1 MRSRLL
7 LATVLLFVT
16 SVIQPDVSTAVTP
29 AGGRVMLTSPVRGLD
44 TRDGGFRTTGP
55 IGLAGLG
62 HVWVT
67 NSLLPGTATIYPCA
81 DTPGPDPSLIFDARE
96 TVFARVASSVP
107 MCIVSSVPADFV
119 EDVLGSVSAAP
130 FVTGLQYVAL
140 PSPVVVFRGQT
151 AEYSLLQ
158 TNPPQR
164 PQVPF
169 ELGVAPTSA
178 KAAVLLI
185 ESTEPMQRGFVNI
198 SPCGARS
205 LVAEAAWA
213 NSRAVGISYT
223 PLTSGS
229 TQLCFDAYGA
239 TTLRLTLLGYL
250 QDDGPDPLSLPPT
263 LSYPVR
269 DAAPPGLRAITPVRV
284 LDTRELAGKLQG
296 GKVLELDLRGF
307 VADSTTAVALNV
319 TVTEPVGEGFLT
331 VFPCDQ
337 AVPKA
342 SNLNFVSGETVPNL
356 VNAKLSI
363 TDTVCFF
370 SNQSTHLVVDLT
382 GTFERG
388 GGAGPQSV
396 PPARL
401 LDTRKPIGVPSVGKL
416 DGGQTLVLQV
426 TDRGGVP
433 ASGVA
438 AATMNVT
445 VTEPEGSGFV
455 TAYPC
460 DRDRP
465 TASNLNFVAGQT
477 VPNLVTVRL
486 SASGTVCLFTSA
498 TTHLVADIAAWY
510 SVNTA
515 QGYHELPPDR
525 ILDTREPIGVPTVAK
540 VVGGSTMTL
549 QVAGRGGVP
558 STGALAVTM
567 NVTVTEPV
575 AAGFVTIFPCDAGR
589 PEASNLNF
597 SAGETVPNLA
607 TVKLSAAGT
616 VCLFSQSTTHL
627 VADVSGYFTDVPEAL
642 RVASLL
648 PQT

>member
-1 MRSRLL
+1 MRRRSSPGCSTWRSR
-7 LATVLLFVT
+7 
-16 SVIQPDVSTAVTP
+16 IP
-29 AGGRVMLTSPVRGLD
+29 
-44 TRDGGFRTTGP
+44 
-55 IGLAGLG
+55 
-62 HVWVT
+62 W
-67 NSLLPGTATIYPCA
+67 
-81 DTPGPDPSLIFDARE
+81 
-96 TVFARVASSVP
+96 SS
-107 MCIVSSVPADFV
+107 SK
-119 EDVLGSVSAAP
+119 
-130 FVTGLQYVAL
+130 
-140 PSPVVVFRGQT
+140 
-151 AEYSLLQ
+151 
-158 TNPPQR
+158 
-164 PQVPF
+164 
-169 ELGVAPTSA
+169 A
-178 KAAVLLI
+178 KPL
-185 ESTEPMQRGFVNI
+185 
-198 SPCGARS
+198 
-205 LVAEAAWA
+205 A
-213 NSRAVGISYT
+213 NSRAVGITYT
-223 PLTSGS
+223 PLASGS

-263 LSYPVR
+263 LSYRVH
-269 DAAPPGLRAITPVRV
+269 DAAAPGLRAITPVRV
-284 LDTRELAGKLQG
+284 LDTRETTGVRVAGKVPG

-307 VADSTTAVALNV
+307 VAESTTAVALNV

-337 AVPKA
+337 AVPNA
-342 SNLNFVSGETVPNL
+342 SNLNFVSGEIVPNL

-370 SNQSTHLVVDLT
+370 SNQSTHLVVDVT

-401 LDTRKPIGVPSVGKL
+401 LDTRKPIGVAAVGKL
-416 DGGQTLVLQV
+416 NAGQTLVLQV
-426 TDRGGVP
+426 TDRAGVP

-455 TAYPC
+455 TAYLC
-460 DRDRP
+460 DRERP

-486 SASGTVCLFTSA
+486 SAAGAVCLFASA

-525 ILDTREPIGVPTVAK
+525 ILDTREPIGVPAIAK
-540 VVGGSTMTL
+540 LVGGSTMTL

-558 STGALAVTM
+558 PTGALAVTM
-567 NVTVTEPV
+567 NVTVTEP
-575 AAGFVTIFPCDAGR
+575 AGAGFVTIFPCDDGR

-616 VCLFSQSTTHL
+616 VCLFSQTTTHL
-627 VADVSGYFTDVPEAL
+627 VADVSGFFTDVPEAL
-642 RVASLL
+642 RVASLVS
-648 PQT
+648 QTRRQRASAAATA